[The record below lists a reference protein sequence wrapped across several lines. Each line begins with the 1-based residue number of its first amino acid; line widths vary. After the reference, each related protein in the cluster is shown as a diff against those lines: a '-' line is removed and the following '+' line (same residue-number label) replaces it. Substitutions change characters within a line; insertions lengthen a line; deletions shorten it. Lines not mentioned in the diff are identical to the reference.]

1 MKHNFRALGALA
13 CIAVAAATFS
23 SQAQA
28 GPALSITLTPATS
41 VGFNGAVGA
50 DIFVSD
56 LTGAV
61 GGYYFDLNFDI
72 SRMSFNS
79 FVADPDTKMGDGLN
93 PAIDVS
99 GGLAGGKVGIGMLS
113 GFTLPTDEAALAVLQ
128 GTGFKLGHVNFTA
141 LNNAGFANFSLSGFS
156 LSTYDGTDLPATA
169 SGAKLCV
176 GTALCD
182 DNNVPEPASALL
194 VAAALGGLALTRRKP
209 ALA

>member
-28 GPALSITLTPATS
+28 APVLSISLTPATS
-41 VGFNGAVGA
+41 VGFGGAVGA
-50 DIFVSD
+50 DIFVSG

-72 SRMSFNS
+72 SRMTFNS
-79 FVADPDTKMGDGLN
+79 FSVDPDAVMGLSPFDL
-93 PAIDVS
+93 S
-99 GGLAGGKVGIGMLS
+99 LGLAGGKVGIGMLADLAADEL
-113 GFTLPTDEAALAVLQ
+113 TLAGQQ
-128 GTGFKLGHVNFTA
+128 GSGFKLGHVDFTA

-156 LSTYDGTDLPATA
+156 LSTYDGSDLPVTAT
-169 SGAKLCV
+169 GAKLCV

-182 DNNVPEPASALL
+182 NNNVPEPTSALL

-209 ALA
+209 SLA